1 MVAINQDVV
10 GSKEFAALAE
20 LIRYEGCVAL
30 IQKSKEELEEVY
42 TSYFLEKKKQLE
54 LLKQVDTY
62 KEAVEKIKAI
72 QGAERDR
79 IKPETA
85 LFELT
90 KEIFTCKKK
99 GDKFIPSE
107 SDVFKKASNISG
119 KGYLNEFIQK
129 SDADLKDFIVRYH
142 VLKAQIVEELEKNHE
157 YQSAKSLKKDMEYE
171 IEVNLK
177 QMELSAKLSFIELK
191 ARKELES

>member
-1 MVAINQDVV
+1 MGDIGYDAYELDVLDADL
-10 GSKEFAALAE
+10 ERYFDILAE
-20 LIRYEGCVAL
+20 KKGPDAVIELIEKYCLKYVLFTIGSSKND
-30 IQKSKEELEEVY
+30 QKNL
-42 TSYFLEKKKQLE
+42 Q
-54 LLKQVDTY
+54 
-62 KEAVEKIKAI
+62 EAVEKIKAI

-177 QMELSAKLSFIELK
+177 QMELSAKLSFVELK